1 MDIRILKYFLTVARE
16 ESISK
21 AAEVLHMTQPPLSRQ
36 LKDLEEEIGKQ
47 LLIRGNK
54 RIKLTEDGILLKKR
68 AEEIIELMEK
78 TKTELSSSDAMMNGN
93 IYFGSAETEVIS
105 IIADIAKQLQEKYP
119 LIRYNLY
126 SGDAN
131 HITEKLD
138 KGLID
143 FGLLIEPVDIDKYN
157 HIELPIK
164 DRWGVLM
171 QKNKPLAQKKAIEA
185 EDLLK
190 LPVIVSHQTLISKTI
205 RSWLNYDIS
214 KLNIIATYDLVNNAS
229 RFAKAGLGYIIAL
242 DKIINTTDSS
252 ELCFR
257 PLSPKLEASLYI
269 VWKKNQIFSKAAEL
283 FLKRIQSELTKTS

>member
-1 MDIRILKYFLTVARE
+1 MDIRVLKYFLTVARE

-54 RIKLTEDGILLKKR
+54 RIKLTEDGILLSKR

-78 TKTELSSSDAMMNGN
+78 TKTELSSSDTMMNGN
-93 IYFGSAETEVIS
+93 IYFGSAETEVVS

-143 FGLLIEPVDIDKYN
+143 FGLLIEPVDIDKYH

-171 QKNKPLAQKKAIEA
+171 QKNKPLAQKKAIVS

-190 LPVIVSHQTLISKTI
+190 LPIIVSHQTLISKKI

-214 KLNIIATYDLVNNAS
+214 KLNITATYDLVNNAS
-229 RFAKAGLGYIIAL
+229 RFAKAGLGYIITL
-242 DKIINTTDSS
+242 DKLINTTGSS

-257 PLSPKLEASLYI
+257 PLSR
-269 VWKKNQIFSKAAEL
+269 KKNQIFSKAAEF
-283 FLKRIQSELTKTS
+283 FLKRLQSEFTETP

>member
-1 MDIRILKYFLTVARE
+1 MDIRVLKYFLTVARE

-54 RIKLTEDGILLKKR
+54 RIKLTEDGILLSKR

-78 TKTELSSSDAMMNGN
+78 TKTELSSSDTMMNGN
-93 IYFGSAETEVIS
+93 IYFGSAETEVVS

-143 FGLLIEPVDIDKYN
+143 FGLLIEPVDIDKYH

-171 QKNKPLAQKKAIEA
+171 QKNKPLAQKKAIVS

-190 LPVIVSHQTLISKTI
+190 LPIIVSHQTLISKKI

-214 KLNIIATYDLVNNAS
+214 KLNITTTYDLVNNAS
-229 RFAKAGLGYIIAL
+229 RFAKAGLGYIITL
-242 DKIINTTDSS
+242 DKLINTTGSS

-257 PLSPKLEASLYI
+257 PLSPKLEANLYI
-269 VWKKNQIFSKAAEL
+269 VWKKNQIFSKAAEF
-283 FLKRIQSELTKTS
+283 FLKRLQSEFTETP

>member
-1 MDIRILKYFLTVARE
+1 MDIRVLKYFLTVARE

-54 RIKLTEDGILLKKR
+54 RIKLTEDGILLSKR

-78 TKTELSSSDAMMNGN
+78 TKTELSSSDTMMNGN
-93 IYFGSAETEVIS
+93 IYFGSAETEVVS

-143 FGLLIEPVDIDKYN
+143 FGLLIEPVDIDKYH

-171 QKNKPLAQKKAIEA
+171 QKNKPLAQKKAIVS

-190 LPVIVSHQTLISKTI
+190 LPIIVSHQTLISKKI

-214 KLNIIATYDLVNNAS
+214 KLNITATYDLVNNAS
-229 RFAKAGLGYIIAL
+229 RFAKAGLGYIITL
-242 DKIINTTDSS
+242 DKLINTTGSS

-257 PLSPKLEASLYI
+257 PLSTKLEANLYI
-269 VWKKNQIFSKAAEL
+269 GWKKNQIFSKAAEF
-283 FLKRIQSELTKTS
+283 FLKRLQSEFTETP